1 MSAKVPRKSRR
12 KSDMEIKQARR
23 AVRVAIAWGM
33 VVLAGNLFS
42 TLLLFF
48 SGGRVPLNPGVHIP
62 WNPFYQL
69 GNTVLEA
76 VLLFGLY
83 KRNLW
88 CPVISILNGIAR
100 TAYVILATGYF
111 IFLPIIISIVLY
123 VWAIQGIISLRRE
136 HTSTMAA
143 SSR

>member
-1 MSAKVPRKSRR
+1 
-12 KSDMEIKQARR
+12 MEIKQAHR

-33 VVLAGNLFS
+33 VMLACNLLS

-48 SGGRVPLNPGVHIP
+48 YGGRVPLNPGVHIP

-88 CPVISILNGIAR
+88 CPVIFIINSVAR
-100 TAYVILATGYF
+100 TAYVIIAMGYLT
-111 IFLPIIISIVLY
+111 FLPTIISIVLY
-123 VWAIQGIISLRRE
+123 VWAIQGIISLRQQR
-136 HTSTMAA
+136 TNTTAA

>member
-1 MSAKVPRKSRR
+1 
-12 KSDMEIKQARR
+12 MEIKQAHR

-33 VVLAGNLFS
+33 VVLAGNLLS

-48 SGGRVPLNPGVHIP
+48 YGGRVPLNPGVHIP

-69 GNTVLEA
+69 GNTVLAA

-111 IFLPIIISIVLY
+111 IFLPTIITIVLY
-123 VWAIQGIISLRRE
+123 VWAIQGIISLRQQ
-136 HTSTMAA
+136 HTNTTAA
-143 SSR
+143 SPQ